1 MTISKFQ
8 QLISICQNTTGDG
21 SRKII
26 KQSISELD
34 ETGKKLCYLAL
45 NPYITFGVKQIPVV
59 DLPSLEDGDL
69 SHFFTLCDKLSSREV
84 TGNAA
89 KLAIVSCLEMYTGTT
104 IELLSSVLRKN
115 LQATFNVKTYNS
127 AVSKADAIP
136 VFNVMLADKCETDEE
151 YDNLVENGILADYK
165 YDGVRT
171 ITIVENQSI
180 KFYSREGIEMI
191 HCDGLFDSDLRKI
204 QQRYGDFVLDS
215 EQFNSSWEETMN
227 SRKSGDS
234 AAKQGLHL
242 LAFFIMPIEDWYNQ
256 HTEITMEANR
266 ANLIALCTELNLVK
280 ISPSA
285 AVEVKTVQEIKDLLK
300 KVTTPGFNKQ
310 PKGYEGLILKRKDA
324 PYQWKRVLDWCK
336 VKNFYD
342 IDVMVT
348 EVLPGRPNTKYS
360 SVMGKV
366 RVKGYTESGVLVEGY
381 IGSGFS
387 DAQRKMFFENPELI
401 VGKTI
406 VCSYQE
412 ITKPSAKQPVPN
424 LRFGT
429 FVRFHDSKIL
439 TLDDFE

>member
-1 MTISKFQ
+1 MSISKFQ
-8 QLISICQNTTGDG
+8 QLISICQNTSGEG

-26 KQSISELD
+26 KQAISELD
-34 ETGKKLCYLAL
+34 ATGKKLCYLAL

-59 DLPSLEDGDL
+59 DLPALEDGDL

-89 KLAIVSCLEMYTGTT
+89 KLEIVSCLELFTEQT
-104 IELLSSVLRKN
+104 IYLLSAVLRKN

-127 AVSKADAIP
+127 AVSKEDAVP
-136 VFNVMLADKCETDEE
+136 VFNVMLADKCETDDE

-171 ITIVENQSI
+171 ISIVEGESI
-180 KFYSREGIEMI
+180 KFYSREGIEMT
-191 HCDGLFDSDLRKI
+191 HCDGLFDEDMRKI
-204 QQRYGDFVLDS
+204 QHLYGDFVLDS
-215 EQFNSSWEETMN
+215 EQFHNSWEETMN
-227 SRKSGDS
+227 SRRSGDS

-242 LAFFIMPIEDWYNQ
+242 LAFFIMPIADWYNQ
-256 HTEITMEANR
+256 KTDITMEANR
-266 ANLIALCTELNLVK
+266 ENLISICQQLNLSK
-280 ISPSA
+280 IAPSA

-300 KVTTPGFNKQ
+300 QVTAPGFNNQ

-342 IDVMVT
+342 IDVLVT
-348 EVLPGRPNTKYS
+348 EVAPGRPNTKYS
-360 SVMGKV
+360 NVMGKV

-387 DAQRKMFFENPELI
+387 DAQRKLFFDNPELI

-412 ITKPSAKQPVPN
+412 ITKPSAKQPVAN